1 MSWASETRKETK
13 LRWQVYR
20 LEQQGFTELPYTE
33 GMPRQERIKLLQE
46 AKESAVKEIRANITD
61 IYARKG
67 GDADLRVKAA
77 LTELDGKDLKELKQL
92 LADIKEAKNN
102 GESTEALYSS
112 LWAAMDASRAIIRGE
127 DSKVDVDY
135 TPF

>member
-20 LEQQGFTELPYTE
+20 LEQQGFADLPDTT
-33 GMPRQERIKLLQE
+33 GMSQKERIRALQE
-46 AKESAVKEIRANITD
+46 AKANAVKEIKANITNA
-61 IYARKG
+61 YARKG
-67 GDADLRVKAA
+67 GDADLRIKAA
-77 LTELDGKDLKELKQL
+77 LAELEGKELKELKQL
-92 LADIKEAKNN
+92 LADIKEAKNS
-102 GESTEALYSS
+102 GESTEALYSA
-112 LWAAMDASRAIIRGE
+112 LWEAMDASKAVIRGE